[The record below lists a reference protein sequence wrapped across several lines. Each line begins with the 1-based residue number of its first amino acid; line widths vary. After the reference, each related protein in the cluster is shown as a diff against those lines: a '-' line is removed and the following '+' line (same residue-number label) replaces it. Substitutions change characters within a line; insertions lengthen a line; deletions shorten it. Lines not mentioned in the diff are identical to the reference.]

1 MTSRVVAHFAALIG
15 GLFILGISVCMLF
28 FESAY
33 RRFQQL
39 WLFSGA
45 QLSTPSV
52 RLGWKVQEKIGGVIF
67 LPVGLVVMLIGLQD
81 APSLFEALL
90 VVGCAL
96 VSAVCLFLPGLVLR
110 WSVSRVAT
118 GDSLPANLARTW
130 TVGIRIL
137 GIAFVLGA
145 FSMMTFWR
153 R

>member
-118 GDSLPANLARTW
+118 
-130 TVGIRIL
+130 
-137 GIAFVLGA
+137 
-145 FSMMTFWR
+145 
-153 R
+153 